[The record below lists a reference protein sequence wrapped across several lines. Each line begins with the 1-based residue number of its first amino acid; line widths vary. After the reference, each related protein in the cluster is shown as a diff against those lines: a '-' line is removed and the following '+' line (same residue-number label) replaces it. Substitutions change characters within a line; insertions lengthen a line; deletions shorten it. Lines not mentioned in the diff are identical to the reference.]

1 MDIGKAFTFVFD
13 DENWITKILIGG
25 IVLLIPIVNFAVFGY
40 MARVIKNVV
49 DGLDRPLPDWG
60 DFGDHFVRG
69 LMLFLIGVVYML
81 PVIFLGCLVGMGG
94 ALAEESRALSNAVG
108 MLALCLNC
116 LAGLWGFLVA
126 LVMPAAT
133 IRYALTGEFAS
144 AFQFGQIFGLISANL
159 GNYILVLVLGWLAS
173 LLGGLGVIAC
183 GVGVLFTAFWA
194 YLVQGHLYGQFYRA
208 SQQASA
214 A

>member
-13 DENWITKILIGG
+13 DQNWIAKILIGG

-69 LMLFLIGVVYML
+69 LTLFLIGVVYML
-81 PVIFLGCLVGMGG
+81 PIIFLVCLLAMTG
-94 ALAEESRALSNAVG
+94 ALAEESRAMSTVE

-159 GNYILVLVLGWLAS
+159 GNYILVLVLSWLAS

-183 GVGVLFTAFWA
+183 GIGVLFTSFWA

-208 SQQASA
+208 SQQAPA
-214 A
+214 T

>member
-13 DENWITKILIGG
+13 DENWIAKILIGG
-25 IVLLIPIVNFAVFGY
+25 IVLLIPIVNFAALGY
-40 MARVIKNVV
+40 MVRVVKNVV

-81 PVIFLGCLVGMGG
+81 PVILLVCLLATAG
-94 ALAEESRALSNAVG
+94 ALVKESRAMADGVR
-108 MLALCLNC
+108 MLMLCLNC
-116 LAGLWGFLVA
+116 LAGLWSFLVA

-144 AFQFGQIFGLISANL
+144 AFQFGQIFGLISANV
-159 GNYILVLVLGWLAS
+159 GNYILVLVLSWLAG